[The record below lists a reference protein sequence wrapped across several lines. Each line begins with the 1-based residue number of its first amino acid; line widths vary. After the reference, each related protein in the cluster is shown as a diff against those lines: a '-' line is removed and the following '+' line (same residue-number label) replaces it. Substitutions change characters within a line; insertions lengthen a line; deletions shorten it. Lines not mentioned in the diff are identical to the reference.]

1 MGQGQP
7 GWRSTVQF
15 PSKGQ
20 GSEEA
25 RARAELGTAEN
36 DPKAGG
42 VFSCSLRSMWLH
54 SHYVAVALPAGAE
67 GKAELF
73 FIAVRRC
80 SSSGLSYNCLSGFV
94 PGQNRSYT
102 L

>member
-20 GSEEA
+20 DSEEA

-36 DPKAGG
+36 DSKAGG
-42 VFSCSLRSMWLH
+42 SSP
-54 SHYVAVALPAGAE
+54 AL
-67 GKAELF
+67 
-73 FIAVRRC
+73 
-80 SSSGLSYNCLSGFV
+80 
-94 PGQNRSYT
+94 
-102 L
+102 